1 MITKDIIRHL
11 TKDVSNNDK
20 DIFISKSIHIA
31 SITKMAAHQGVE
43 LFESHYRSGHSLGTN
58 QESYLDQNILILDLP
73 GVYALNGWVD
83 ATPNKLYPF
92 FHCLGHHVMEQAHC
106 LIN

>member
-43 LFESHYRSGHSLGTN
+43 LFDICACSGRILVTN
-58 QESYLDQNILILDLP
+58 Q
-73 GVYALNGWVD
+73 
-83 ATPNKLYPF
+83 
-92 FHCLGHHVMEQAHC
+92 
-106 LIN
+106 